1 MAYINGNK
9 PIITNGLVYALDF
22 GNTKSYT
29 SGANTARSLVYD
41 TAVTTVTGSTG
52 LPTLVNGVL
61 NITSSQFIRRTG
73 SLDSIDPNG
82 AFTISLVAK
91 SNTVGSLLTQNLTG
105 KVFQIQSTPSS
116 SNIGFNLGTG
126 TYSRTIPGFN
136 SGSLQHISF
145 RYNSGSID
153 TFLNGIP
160 VTSSIANASLRPTGQ
175 LNALFFGSGS
185 NSFSGSLAN
194 LYVYNRAL
202 TPDEIYENYLVMAG
216 RYSLPVVPKPYSIDE
231 NLYQWVQATNTTD
244 TNTISAISTF
254 ISGLKSAGLWNKIQT
269 IYPFV
274 GTTTGSQTINLKEP
288 GLYRLGLTGSF
299 SASSAGLSPSSSTS
313 FVDSIPGNTVHP
325 LVNSASAHLS
335 LLSYDTPAGNGFLGG
350 NSARAIGGDRIVSSG
365 SRVYHAFL
373 TTGTSSFTMID
384 ASITNVEVLVVGG
397 GGAGSTNRGGGG
409 GAGGVVYSGSYIITP
424 GNTLEVIVG
433 RGALNGEAQGHNTV
447 FNNIVAFGGG
457 RGGNYGGGGGNPGTN
472 GGSGGGGGLSTGIP
486 VSGGLGVPGQGNDGG
501 YGGSV
506 YTMGGGG
513 GGGASTPGQDTNVDP
528 VYIGKAGDGGS
539 GSYFPQYSGINLGAP
554 AGWFGGGGG
563 GSFAYRQGGN
573 INYRGAGGIGGGG
586 VGSTNRSN
594 NTTQPTGSPG
604 IPNTGGGG
612 GSRGDGETLTDNS
625 GGSGIVIVSYNLPAS
640 ALTGSGTGLYLTDS
654 GITGSVNSQ
663 FTAGITG
670 SGTIGFLTVSRT
682 GSGVFSIHKNNV
694 SQSVA
699 SASLGVLS
707 TDIFFN
713 TANLAGSGSL
723 PLPATLAYASI
734 GAGLTTSE
742 VATYYNLVSQLQ
754 TNLKRQNTLLDTYS
768 GAAAAYSLRRIGPS
782 GYFGPAIRVR
792 RDSDNT
798 LRDIGFTSDGQ
809 LDTVGLLDFV
819 GVTGSGFVN
828 TWYDQSGNSRNLSQA
843 TNVNQ
848 PLVSISGSIVVQD
861 IKPALSF
868 NGSRRLSYTS
878 NATFLSNVSVFSV
891 FKSDTTKTFQN
902 VFGFG
907 NNIGSSGVFTFYN
920 YWGAGVGLN
929 KRVINT
935 NTWAIADG
943 NSTTN
948 KELWSSI
955 SSNTVR
961 TLNINTTP
969 QTLDNT
975 GVTINLQ
982 LGNIGIS
989 STDNTYALQ
998 GTVQENLIY
1007 PSDQTTN
1014 RSAIELNINSNYKI
1028 FGSATASFDP
1038 DYQAFITATG
1048 ITEPTQS
1055 AALETLVSDLKSYG
1069 LWSKMKA
1076 IYPMVTD
1083 KNNRFAQSE
1092 DFSLTWNAV
1101 SSSVTVNQITAP
1113 NGTSTADLIRETT
1126 GSNPYQT
1133 FTVVNN
1139 GASAYTIDGSDNPT
1153 LTLERGRTYVFDINA
1168 SGHPFY
1174 IMTGSGAYTVDGQY
1188 NTGVTGQGTQTGTLT
1203 FAVPSNAPDTLA
1215 YVCQFHS
1222 AMGGTISVINNTDQH
1237 YVYQTVDNLVTGNEY
1252 VLSVYGRFLN
1262 RPWIALQSNDGAQAW
1277 FNLQTGVTGSFTGS
1291 RVSITNVGSG
1301 WYRCALFYT
1310 ASSAGAKNQHIHLAD
1325 ADGNYSYTGV
1335 ATTGSYLWGAQF
1347 ENGNVLGP
1355 YRATTVTG
1363 FTTGSMLD
1371 QMKFNLKSTSSFSG
1385 SYVGNWNP
1393 GYGGNKP
1400 DGVTGYI
1407 NTNYNPSTSG
1417 LLNSAH
1423 LSHYGTTNLGI
1434 GTIFQLVG
1442 VKEGSN
1448 IQGLAPTV
1456 LGGDSYNSINSTDV
1470 PIGTIY
1476 TRVDSFILS
1485 NRNSPIEFNNWYKNN
1500 KVSTVVRN
1508 STSIPNG
1515 NIFISGRNNNGSLLF
1530 PDLNTK
1536 AFVTIGDGLT
1546 DYEAKALYWIVQK
1559 FQTTLGRQVY

>member
-1 MAYINGNK
+1 MAYVNGNK

-22 GNTKSYT
+22 GNLKSYT

-41 TAVTTVTGSTG
+41 TAVTTVTGSSG

-91 SNTVGSLLTQNLTG
+91 PNTVGSLLTQNLTG

-136 SGSLQHISF
+136 SSSLQHISF

-160 VTSSIANASLRPTGQ
+160 VTSSIANASLLPTGQ

-202 TPDEIYENYLVMAG
+202 SANEIYENYLVMAG
-216 RYSLPVVPKPYSIDE
+216 RYGLPVVPKPYSIDE
-231 NLYQWVQATNTTD
+231 NLYQWIQATNTTD
-244 TNTISAISTF
+244 TNIISAISTF
-254 ISGLKSAGLWNKIQT
+254 ISGLKSTGLWNKIQV

-288 GLYRLGLTGSF
+288 GIYRLGLTGSF
-299 SASSAGLSPSSSTS
+299 SASSAGLYPSSSTS
-313 FVDSIPGNTVHP
+313 YVDSIPGNTVHP

-350 NSARAIGGDRIVSSG
+350 NSARAFGGDLIISSG
-365 SRVYHAFL
+365 SRMYHAFL
-373 TTGTSSFTMID
+373 TTGTSSFIMGD
-384 ASITNVEVLVVGG
+384 PSITNVEVLVV
-397 GGAGSTNRGGGG
+397 AGGGG
-409 GAGGVVYSGSYIITP
+409 GSSYLGSGGNAGQLVYSSSFNITP
-424 GNTLEVIVG
+424 NTSLSVIVG
-433 RGALNGEAQGHNTV
+433 AGGPRNSWPAAGLNGGTSS
-447 FNNIVAFGGG
+447 FSTIITTGGT
-457 RGGNYGGGGGNPGTN
+457 GGPSGLLTR
-472 GGSGGGGGLSTGIP
+472 GGSGS
-486 VSGGLGVPGQGNDGG
+486 N
-501 YGGSV
+501 
-506 YTMGGGG
+506 
-513 GGGASTPGQDTNVDP
+513 TPPSQSF
-528 VYIGKAGDGGS
+528 GGS
-539 GSYFPQYSGINLGAP
+539 GSYYPQYAGVNLGSP

-563 GSFAYRQGGN
+563 GSPSGP
-573 INYRGAGGIGGGG
+573 GGIGGGG
-586 VGSTNRSN
+586 TGVF
-594 NTTQPTGSPG
+594 QIPTSATDGV
-604 IPNTGGGG
+604 PNTGGGG
-612 GSRGDGETLTDNS
+612 GGSYQFDSPNAGA

-654 GITGSVNSQ
+654 AITGSVNSQ

-699 SASLGVLS
+699 SASLGALS

-723 PLPATLAYASI
+723 PLQANLAYASI

-754 TNLKRQNTLLDTYS
+754 TNLKRQNTLLDNYS

-819 GVTGSGFVN
+819 GVTGSGFVQ
-828 TWYDQSGNSRNLSQA
+828 TWYDQSGNGYDATQA
-843 TNVNQ
+843 TTTAQ
-848 PLVSISGSIVVQD
+848 PLAVSAGSVIVENRKPAVTFDGVNDELKSNFGSGSIVE
-861 IKPALSF
+861 KALFIVGRQNEGTDTFAPMVDSF
-868 NGSRRLSYTS
+868 EAQGDPNIGVGRANVSLAGMGALVSGSESTS
-878 NATFLSNVSVFSV
+878 NAWNDFKERQLLWYANSTNSGSISFLINNTSVA
-891 FKSDTTKTFQN
+891 TGTKVQGYNGLT
-902 VFGFG
+902 
-907 NNIGSSGVFTFYN
+907 IGANRTRSFRYYSAGPIQEVLFY
-920 YWGAGVGLN
+920 
-929 KRVINT
+929 
-935 NTWAIADG
+935 IADK
-943 NSTTN
+943 NSDRDV
-948 KELWSSI
+948 I
-955 SSNTVR
+955 SN
-961 TLNINTTP
+961 
-969 QTLDNT
+969 
-975 GVTINLQ
+975 
-982 LGNIGIS
+982 
-989 STDNTYALQ
+989 
-998 GTVQENLIY
+998 
-1007 PSDQTTN
+1007 
-1014 RSAIELNINSNYKI
+1014 NINSNYKI

-1113 NGTSTADLIRETT
+1113 NGTSTADLIREIT

-1139 GASAYTIDGSDNPT
+1139 GASAYIINGSDNPT

-1203 FAVPSNAPDTLA
+1203 FAVPNNAPDTLA

-1222 AMGGTISVINNTDQH
+1222 AMGGTINVINNTDQH
-1237 YVYQTVDNLVTGNEY
+1237 YVYQTVDNLVSGNEY

-1291 RVSITNVGSG
+1291 SVSITNVGSG

-1325 ADGNYSYTGV
+1325 ANGNYSYAGV

-1347 ENGNVLGP
+1347 ENGNLLGP

-1371 QMKFNLKSTSSFSG
+1371 QMKFNLKNSADTDAAFRIE
-1385 SYVGNWNP
+1385 YTGNWNA
-1393 GYGGNKP
+1393 GYNGNKP
-1400 DGVTGYI
+1400 GPGGANVVYADTNLIPSGNLASTSVHFSWYAPVKMPDNTFVGVTDAFGSPNRLGYL
-1407 NTNYNPSTSG
+1407 NYLG
-1417 LLNSAH
+1417 DAAAILNSTEVPVT
-1423 LSHYGTTNLGI
+1423 SSNSVKNG
-1434 GTIFQLVG
+1434 LV
-1442 VKEGSN
+1442 VGS
-1448 IQGLAPTV
+1448 
-1456 LGGDSYNSINSTDV
+1456 
-1470 PIGTIY
+1470 
-1476 TRVDSFILS
+1476 RLS
-1485 NRNSPIEFNNWYKNN
+1485 NSLKLYNNTAILASITSSITGSATTSFYWGSDHRFG
-1500 KVSTVVRN
+1500 STTTDSNQTRL
-1508 STSIPNG
+1508 S
-1515 NIFISGRNNNGSLLF
+1515 FGSL
-1530 PDLNTK
+1530 
-1536 AFVTIGDGLT
+1536 GDGLT

-1559 FQTTLGRQVY
+1559 FQTTLGRQIY

>member
-1 MAYINGNK
+1 MAYVNGNK

-22 GNTKSYT
+22 GNLKSYT
-29 SGANTARSLVYD
+29 TGANTARSLVYD
-41 TAVTTVTGSTG
+41 TAVTTVTGSSG

-91 SNTVGSLLTQNLTG
+91 PNTVGSLLTQNLTG

-160 VTSSIANASLRPTGQ
+160 VTSSIANASLLPTGQ

-216 RYSLPVVPKPYSIDE
+216 RYGLPVIPKPYSIDE
-231 NLYQWVQATNTTD
+231 NLYQWIQATNTTD
-244 TNTISAISTF
+244 PNIISAISTF

-274 GTTTGSQTINLKEP
+274 GTTTGSQTVNLKEP

-299 SASSAGLSPSSSTS
+299 SASNAGLSPSSSTS

-350 NSARAIGGDRIVSSG
+350 NSLPAVGGDLIIQSG
-365 SRVYHAFL
+365 SKVYHAFL
-373 TTGTSSFTMID
+373 STGTSSFTPI
-384 ASITNVEVLVVGG
+384 ASNITNVEVLAVAG
-397 GGAGSTNRGGGG
+397 GGAGGLALGGGG
-409 GAGGVVYSGSYIITP
+409 GAGGLVYSSSFTITP
-424 GNTLEVIVG
+424 STPIQVIVG
-433 RGALNGEAQGHNTV
+433 AGGTVNGGTAATSATNGENTV
-447 FNNIVAFGGG
+447 FGSIVSIGGG
-457 RGGNYGGGGGNPGTN
+457 RGGGYFGSAPAGS
-472 GGSGGGGGLSTGIP
+472 GGSGGGGGNGSPDSGSGTPGQGFE
-486 VSGGLGVPGQGNDGG
+486 GGLGAANNGGGGGGAAQPGFAYNAATTPGQGGSGSYYPQFIGIGG
-501 YGGSV
+501 SPAGWFAGGGGGSV
-506 YTMGGGG
+506 GGTGRAGGNGGGGAGGSSFNFGTAGTANTGGGG
-513 GGGASTPGQDTNVDP
+513 GGGG
-528 VYIGKAGDGGS
+528 
-539 GSYFPQYSGINLGAP
+539 
-554 AGWFGGGGG
+554 
-563 GSFAYRQGGN
+563 
-573 INYRGAGGIGGGG
+573 
-586 VGSTNRSN
+586 
-594 NTTQPTGSPG
+594 
-604 IPNTGGGG
+604 TGGASGG
-612 GSRGDGETLTDNS
+612 A
-625 GGSGIVIVSYNLPAS
+625 GGSGIVIVGYDVSSITAI
-640 ALTGSGTGLYLTDS
+640 TGSGTGLYLTDS
-654 GITGSVNSQ
+654 AITGSVNSQ

-699 SASLGVLS
+699 SASLGALS

-723 PLPATLAYASI
+723 PLQANLAYASI

-742 VATYYNLVSQLQ
+742 VSTYYNLVSQLQ

-819 GVTGSGFVN
+819 GVTGSGFVQ
-828 TWYDQSGNSRNLSQA
+828 TWYDQSGNGRDASQA
-843 TNVNQ
+843 TTANQ
-848 PLVSISGSIVVQD
+848 PLLLSSGSVV
-861 IKPALSF
+861 
-868 NGSRRLSYTS
+868 
-878 NATFLSNVSVFSV
+878 
-891 FKSDTTKTFQN
+891 
-902 VFGFG
+902 
-907 NNIGSSGVFTFYN
+907 
-920 YWGAGVGLN
+920 
-929 KRVINT
+929 
-935 NTWAIADG
+935 
-943 NSTTN
+943 TTN
-948 KELWSSI
+948 SKPSLLTDGINDSFVI
-955 SSNTVR
+955 SS
-961 TLNINTTP
+961 INTTSTNY
-969 QTLDNT
+969 TLFDVGKRSASGVKYVGMAGSTFPGQGHLFWNDNKYYW
-975 GVTINLQ
+975 Q
-982 LGNIGIS
+982 KGNGYLMS
-989 STDNTYALQ
+989 NTTYATANQQIMSGIDLQ
-998 GTVQENLIY
+998 TTANNTQYINGSVIASTYITYSFNRNFDRLFQLEGTNFSSGNSQEIILWL
-1007 PSDQTTN
+1007 SDQTTN
-1014 RSAIELNINSNYKI
+1014 RSVIESNINSNYKI
-1028 FGSATASFDP
+1028 YGSATASFDP

-1092 DFSLTWNAV
+1092 DFSLTWNPV

-1113 NGTSTADLIRETT
+1113 NGTSTADLIREEAGT
-1126 GSNPYQT
+1126 G
-1133 FTVVNN
+1133 
-1139 GASAYTIDGSDNPT
+1139 D
-1153 LTLERGRTYVFDINA
+1153 
-1168 SGHPFY
+1168 
-1174 IMTGSGAYTVDGQY
+1174 
-1188 NTGVTGQGTQTGTLT
+1188 
-1203 FAVPSNAPDTLA
+1203 
-1215 YVCQFHS
+1215 
-1222 AMGGTISVINNTDQH
+1222 H
-1237 YVYQTVDNLVTGNEY
+1237 YVYQTVDTLVSGNEY
-1252 VLSVYGRFLN
+1252 VLSIYGRFLN

-1310 ASSAGAKNQHIHLAD
+1310 ASSNGAKNQHIHLAD
-1325 ADGNYSYTGV
+1325 ANGNYSYAGV
-1335 ATTGSYLWGAQF
+1335 SESGSYLWGAQF
-1347 ENGNVLGP
+1347 ENGNLLGP
-1355 YRATTVTG
+1355 YKATTATG

-1371 QMKFNLKSTSSFSG
+1371 QMKFNLRNPSDTDAAFRLTYSG
-1385 SYVGNWNP
+1385 SWNGGYSGLKSSGITGTYMSTKLSPLATLSQNSTHLSFYSRTSVGIDAYDI
-1393 GYGGNKP
+1393 GTSGASYLGMIARTTGNLFRNM
-1400 DGVTGYI
+1400 I
-1407 NTNYNPSTSG
+1407 NTNDYPDPPNTNGSGYFIGSRTAANVQTGFRNTVKISDLTVSSTTPATNPI
-1417 LLNSAH
+1417 
-1423 LSHYGTTNLGI
+1423 YI
-1434 GTIFQLVG
+1434 GTINFSPAV
-1442 VKEGSN
+1442 
-1448 IQGLAPTV
+1448 A
-1456 LGGDSYNSINSTDV
+1456 ST
-1470 PIGTIY
+1470 TREY
-1476 TRVDSFILS
+1476 TF
-1485 NRNSPIEFNNWYKNN
+1485 
-1500 KVSTVVRN
+1500 T
-1508 STSIPNG
+1508 
-1515 NIFISGRNNNGSLLF
+1515 
-1530 PDLNTK
+1530 
-1536 AFVTIGDGLT
+1536 TIGDGLT
-1546 DYEAKALYWIVQK
+1546 DYQAKALYWIVQK